1 MFLFRQII
9 EDPMVLRRKN
19 LGENK
24 FTYRVTQAKGTFY
37 RVIPDNWKEICYLKL
52 LEKGDTLEVPA
63 DGDGVVIR
71 DTVTPPQP

>member
-9 EDPMVLRRKN
+9 EDPMVLRRKD

-52 LEKGDTLEVPA
+52 LEKGDTLEVLA
-63 DGDGVVIR
+63 DGHGLDNR
-71 DTVTPPQP
+71 ETVPPPQP